1 MRRTV
6 TIILIIII
14 LAGGGYW
21 FYRQQQL
28 SQEQAV
34 EILRQATVERG
45 TIAATVNA
53 TGSIEP
59 EASASLSFG
68 APGTVQL
75 VNVIRGQQVTA
86 GDVLATLDAAELALA
101 LQQAEDALRIQQL
114 TLEQAINS
122 AASEATLAAAQADI
136 DAAEG
141 NLAVAEAQ
149 LAGAQAAVSQAIAQ
163 KNILLAGAT
172 AGQIAAA
179 QQQVTAARFQ
189 QETAQEAYNQTLQ
202 CFTVTSPAG
211 QEVEQCPG
219 LGTTEERARDNLE
232 NANAALE
239 AAEVQ
244 LADLQSGP
252 RPADVQAADA
262 AIAAAQAQVAGAE
275 AGVIVAESNIARA
288 EAAYAR
294 LLEGLTETEIAIL
307 EAQVTAAET
316 SRDLAALRLEQAM
329 VIAPMDGEVANIL
342 INQGE
347 QAAPGAPAVIL
358 VNKEAFHIEV
368 SVDEIDIDQ
377 IAIDQQVEITLD
389 ALPDQ
394 IVDGRIVD
402 IAPTAVAT
410 GAGVVTYL
418 VTINIEP
425 GQSITLR
432 PGMTANASIV
442 VEEIED
448 VLVIPNW
455 SIRLDRDTGTAF
467 VNKLTAAGEITEV
480 PVETDL
486 RNEQFSEV
494 LDGIEAGETVV
505 VTNEREEFSL
515 FGN

>member
-1 MRRTV
+1 MRRTI
-6 TIILIIII
+6 TIILVIII

-21 FYRQQQL
+21 LFRQRQL
-28 SQEQAV
+28 SQEQTV
-34 EILRQATVERG
+34 EILREAVVERG

-68 APGTVQL
+68 APGTVRQ
-75 VNVIRGQQVTA
+75 VNVVRGQQVSE
-86 GDVLATLDAAELALA
+86 GDILATLDAEELALA

-114 TLEQAINS
+114 TLEQAMNS
-122 AASEATLAAAQADI
+122 AASEAALAAAQADI

-141 NLAVAEAQ
+141 NLTVAEAQ
-149 LAGAQAAVSQAIAQ
+149 LAGAEAAVSQAVAQ

-189 QETAQEAYNQTLQ
+189 QEAAQEAYDQTLQ
-202 CFTVTSPAG
+202 CFTVTTPAG
-211 QEVEQCPG
+211 EEIEQCPG
-219 LGTTEERARDNLE
+219 LGTTEERMRDNLE
-232 NANAALE
+232 SANAALE

-244 LADLQSGP
+244 LADLQAGP
-252 RPADVQAADA
+252 RPADIQAADA
-262 AIAAAQAQVAGAE
+262 AIAAANAQVAAAE
-275 AGVIVAESNIARA
+275 GGIAVAQANVARA

-294 LLEGLTETEIAIL
+294 LLEGPSETEIAIL
-307 EAQVTAAET
+307 EAQVSAAET
-316 SRDLAALRLEQAM
+316 SRDLAALRLDQAI
-329 VIAPMDGEVANIL
+329 VVAPMDGEVANIL

-347 QAAPGAPAVIL
+347 QAAPGAPAIIL
-358 VNKEAFHIEV
+358 VNKAAFHIEV

-377 IAIDQQVEITLD
+377 IEINQLVEITLD
-389 ALPDQ
+389 AIPDQ

-425 GQSITLR
+425 GDLTLR

-448 VLVIPNW
+448 VLIIPNW
-455 SIRLDRDTGTAF
+455 SIRLDRESGTAF
-467 VNKLTAAGEITEV
+467 VNKLTADGQIIEV
-480 PVETDL
+480 PVETGL
-486 RNEQFSEV
+486 RNEQYSE
-494 LDGIEAGETVV
+494 LLSGLQPGDTVV

-515 FGN
+515 FGTQ